1 MSEDILIVA
10 LTGMPGAGK
19 TTVANFLA
27 QKGIPLLIMGDVVRE
42 AAQNDGL
49 EPTSDNLS
57 KLMLRLREKKGPE
70 AIAYLVSDKIETM
83 KHEKKEFDV
92 VIVDGIRSMAE
103 IQVLKRVGNV
113 KLLAIHGSTS
123 TRYSHI
129 RERARSDVPSNVGD
143 FDKRDKVEMG
153 VGISDAIAL
162 ADETISN
169 NDISISELCDLSL
182 RIVRR
187 WMDVKKIKQLNGDD
201 KSCGK

>member
-19 TTVANFLA
+19 TTVANHLA

-57 KLMLRLREKKGPE
+57 KLMLRLREKNGPE
-70 AIAYLVSDKIETM
+70 AIAFLVANKIKNM
-83 KHEKKEFDV
+83 KHENNEFGV
-92 VIVDGIRSMAE
+92 VIVDGVRSMAE
-103 IQVLKRVGNV
+103 IQVLRSVGKV
-113 KLLAIHGSTS
+113 KLLAIHGSTL

-129 RERARSDVPSNVGD
+129 RDRARSDVPSNIGE

-182 RIVRR
+182 RIIQK
-187 WMDVKKIKQLNGDD
+187 WMDENKTK
-201 KSCGK
+201 

>member
-19 TTVANFLA
+19 TTVANYLA
-27 QKGIPLLIMGDVVRE
+27 QKGIPLLIMGDVVGE

-49 EPTSDNLS
+49 EPTSGNLA
-57 KLMLRLREKKGPE
+57 KLMIRLRKKNGPE
-70 AIAYLVSDKIETM
+70 AIAHLIANKIKTM
-83 KHEKKEFDV
+83 KNEDKEFAV

-103 IQVLKRVGNV
+103 IEVLKRVGQV
-113 KLLAIHGSTS
+113 KLLAIHGSIL

-129 RERARSDVPSNVGD
+129 RERARSDVPSNINE
-143 FDKRDKVEMG
+143 FDKRDRVEME

-169 NDISISELCDLSL
+169 NDISISELCELSL
-182 RIVRR
+182 RTVQEWI
-187 WMDVKKIKQLNGDD
+187 DENKIK
-201 KSCGK
+201 

>member
-19 TTVANFLA
+19 TTVANHLA

-57 KLMLRLREKKGPE
+57 KLMLRLREKNGPE
-70 AIAYLVSDKIETM
+70 AIAFLVANKIKNM
-83 KHEKKEFDV
+83 KHENKEFGV
-92 VIVDGIRSMAE
+92 VIVDGVRSMAE
-103 IQVLKRVGNV
+103 IQVLRSVGKV
-113 KLLAIHGSTS
+113 KLLAIHGSTL

-129 RERARSDVPSNVGD
+129 RERARSDVPSNIGE

-182 RIVRR
+182 RIIQK
-187 WMDVKKIKQLNGDD
+187 WMDENKTK
-201 KSCGK
+201 

>member
-19 TTVANFLA
+19 TTVANYLA

-49 EPTSDNLS
+49 EPTSGNLA
-57 KLMLRLREKKGPE
+57 KLMIRLRKKNGPE
-70 AIAYLVSDKIETM
+70 AIAHLIANKIKTM
-83 KHEKKEFDV
+83 KNEDKEFAV

-103 IQVLKRVGNV
+103 IEVLKRVGQV
-113 KLLAIHGSTS
+113 KLLAIHGSIL

-129 RERARSDVPSNVGD
+129 RERARSDVPSNINE
-143 FDKRDKVEMG
+143 FDKRDRVEME

-169 NDISISELCDLSL
+169 NDISISELCELSL
-182 RIVRR
+182 RTVQEWI
-187 WMDVKKIKQLNGDD
+187 DENKIK
-201 KSCGK
+201 

>member
-19 TTVANFLA
+19 TTVANYLA

-57 KLMLRLREKKGPE
+57 KLMLRLREKNGPE
-70 AIAYLVSDKIETM
+70 AIVYLVANKIKTM
-83 KHEKKEFDV
+83 KRENKEFGV
-92 VIVDGIRSMAE
+92 VIVDGVRSMAE
-103 IQVLKRVGNV
+103 IHVLRSVGNV
-113 KLLAIHGSTS
+113 KLLAIHGSTL

-129 RERARSDVPSNVGD
+129 RERARSDVPSNIGE

-182 RIVRR
+182 RIVQK
-187 WMDVKKIKQLNGDD
+187 WMDENKIK
-201 KSCGK
+201 

>member
-19 TTVANFLA
+19 TTVANYLA

-57 KLMLRLREKKGPE
+57 KLMLKLRDKNGPE
-70 AIAYLVSDKIETM
+70 AIAYLVANKIKTM
-83 KHEKKEFDV
+83 KHENKEFEV

-103 IQVLKRVGNV
+103 VQVLKSVGNV
-113 KLLAIHGSTS
+113 KLLAIHGSTL
-123 TRYSHI
+123 TRYSHVK
-129 RERARSDVPSNVGD
+129 ERARSDVPSNID
-143 FDKRDKVEMG
+143 EFDKRDRVEME
-153 VGISDAIAL
+153 VGISNPIAL

-169 NDISISELCDLSL
+169 NHISIPELCERSFLTVQKW
-182 RIVRR
+182 I
-187 WMDVKKIKQLNGDD
+187 QENGIR
-201 KSCGK
+201 

>member
-19 TTVANFLA
+19 TTVANYLA

-57 KLMLRLREKKGPE
+57 KLMLRLREKNGPE
-70 AIAYLVSDKIETM
+70 AIAYLVANKIKTM
-83 KHEKKEFDV
+83 KRENKEFGV
-92 VIVDGIRSMAE
+92 VIVDGVRSMAE
-103 IQVLKRVGNV
+103 IHVLRSVGNV
-113 KLLAIHGSTS
+113 KLLAIHGSTI

-129 RERARSDVPSNVGD
+129 RERARSDVPSNIGE

-182 RIVRR
+182 RIVQK
-187 WMDVKKIKQLNGDD
+187 WMDENKIK
-201 KSCGK
+201 